1 MKGTF
6 ATRSEIKELVEKV
19 SREKL
24 EEIVSRT
31 KGYYEVGKD
40 QDEKMAREMREEI
53 ERLLEDMK
61 GSNDHDDEM
70 EL

>member
-19 SREKL
+19 SKEKL

-40 QDEKMAREMREEI
+40 QDEKIAREMDEKLEQ
-53 ERLLEDMK
+53 LLEDMI
-61 GSNDHDDEM
+61 GSNDHDDEP